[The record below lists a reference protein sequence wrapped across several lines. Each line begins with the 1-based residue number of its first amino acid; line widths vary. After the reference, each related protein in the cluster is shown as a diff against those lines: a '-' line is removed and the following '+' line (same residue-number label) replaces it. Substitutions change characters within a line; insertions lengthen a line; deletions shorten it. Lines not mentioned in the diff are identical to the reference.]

1 MENMSN
7 IIITTLDPQ
16 HRHDAAGIVRDAF
29 WDLYRPGCVEHLILD
44 LAHTAPEYLPG
55 LELAAELD
63 GELVGVGLA
72 TTATVIGADGS
83 QTGVSYLGPLAVA
96 PAQQRSGIG
105 GALLRELLR
114 RSAALGLPGALLYG
128 DPGYYQ
134 RFGFVD
140 AAAWQITTP
149 DGANF
154 AAFQGVEL
162 QPALWPESVDGWWS
176 PRSSKSPPNR
186 PTCSTGASRR
196 GRSTSPTRSSEG
208 SGAASVAPDAGFGGF
223 RLRQAQPPG
232 MRAGP

>member
-16 HRHDAAGIVRDAF
+16 RRHDAAGIVRDAF

-114 RSAALGLPGALLYG
+114 RSAALGLPGAFLYG

-162 QPALWPESVDGWWS
+162 QPGALAGISGRLVESSIFEVTTEQADVFDRGFP
-176 PRSSKSPPNR
+176 PREKHI
-186 PTCSTGASRR
+186 T
-196 GRSTSPTRSSEG
+196 
-208 SGAASVAPDAGFGGF
+208 D
-223 RLRQAQPPG
+223 RQF
-232 MRAGP
+232 